1 MTSIHPDNVTKPV
14 ELIQRES
21 LPDANSKHA
30 GDALEQ
36 LVEQSSAHHDLT
48 HSIHASAHS
57 ESILPL
63 ISICF

>member
-14 ELIQRES
+14 EPIQRDS